1 MKKSSFC
8 ERKFRSMLSA
18 STLTLAIIYI
28 MLLCD
33 NIIAGLYIG
42 TAGVAAINA
51 ITPVTGIVSFFSTI
65 ISIGTGIIYSRE
77 IGAMRKRR
85 ADEFFGQGLV
95 ISVGISAVTA
105 FLLMVC
111 KDVYFSTNK
120 ITGEVYELASAY
132 YRWTPLNAV
141 LFVMNSYLTKLVY
154 TDGDEKS
161 TNLSYAF
168 QIGGNLLFSIL
179 LVRRFGMVGIILG
192 TIIGNALGI
201 LIVCRHF
208 FLKANT
214 LHFVWHFSFA
224 DLAQAVRYSIV
235 DAIIFFCWAVMDY
248 VMIGHVSTRYGDMG
262 EVTLAVIM
270 GLLEFDIVLDGVG
283 MAVQPLMEIYL
294 GEKNQ
299 EMVRRLMRIAL
310 KAAIIEGLIA
320 NVLVFVF
327 AKQFCFLFGIK
338 GGAALSS
345 SIHALRIVSTGLVFC
360 SLISLLSAYYL
371 VVDHV
376 ALSAGIIVL
385 KDGLLYTFLPIIAS
399 VLLGENGM
407 WAAFAISPLLATILT
422 LLYIRLRYGAKRYP
436 YLLEE
441 DGNDIVI
448 LEDVLKPESCAR
460 LSALVSKAITERGH
474 AKEMANHAALFT
486 EEILLTAL
494 EKNKTRKRQLQV
506 ELSLLFDKNSVR
518 LIERDNGEIFDDT
531 DQNMRVDG
539 FSSYVLSR
547 MMAVHQEKVYLT
559 TTGYNRTMVQFS
571 DTVSE

>member
-105 FLLMVC
+105 FLLVVC

-208 FLKANT
+208 FLKAN
-214 LHFVWHFSFA
+214 
-224 DLAQAVRYSIV
+224 
-235 DAIIFFCWAVMDY
+235 
-248 VMIGHVSTRYGDMG
+248 MIGHVSTRYGDMG
-262 EVTLAVIM
+262 EITLAVIM